1 MCKLYLIYRR
11 LLVIYARLVKPRN
24 DLTMKEYILCKAL
37 QLHFKNKKQYYK
49 TLGYD
54 ITYDKKTFKVTYN
67 NSSNYTI
74 SIDTENKT
82 KYLKLSPYHKSYFKT
97 ELSLKELKFKVD
109 MTLFALKENEEIHKQ

>member
-1 MCKLYLIYRR
+1 
-11 LLVIYARLVKPRN
+11 
-24 DLTMKEYILCKAL
+24 MKEYILCKAL
-37 QLHFKNKKQYYK
+37 QLHFKNNKQYYE

-67 NSSNYTI
+67 DSSNYTI
-74 SIDTENKT
+74 SIDTENKI